1 MSEPTEKK
9 PQPNRLAWIC
19 VGGLLFL
26 LGVPAWGILA
36 GVLVALVPGSDWP
49 KELALVGFGLPLL
62 FVVCWQ
68 YLTGLKSKIGYVVF
82 GGLIVGLGC
91 KGIFEFL
98 VGIAPPG

>member
-9 PQPNRLAWIC
+9 QRPNRLAWIC

-36 GVLVALVPGSDWP
+36 SVLVALVPGFDWP

-68 YLTGLKSKIGYVVF
+68 YFTGLKSEIGYVVF
-82 GGLIVGLGC
+82 GCLIVGLGF
-91 KGIFEFL
+91 KEIFEFL
-98 VGIAPPG
+98 VGIAPPS